1 MKKCIIKMLMILVA
15 VAILLLISPS
25 VKAASAKI
33 SANSTNVYVGDKV
46 TVSAIFT
53 AASWNLTISG
63 NGVTTSKYA
72 DVTSDAENA
81 TKTQSVNLDTSKEGS
96 YTIKLTGDVTD
107 GTTGE
112 TTNVNSSVTVVVKAK
127 PVEQPKENNSNNN
140 NGEQKANIPVTTNE
154 NKKEVVEKPKE
165 EKKEEKKEEELQ
177 FGISKLILYGIDE
190 NNKKNQIALTPEFN
204 INTYEYKCNVDSNIK
219 KIEIEK
225 NANNYD
231 KYLQIVG
238 IDEEL
243 QYGENIIILKMLK
256 DNKKIEYK
264 ITIDKAQSVEVISIE
279 DADGVVNLNGDNDGK
294 EDVVRE
300 NKIIKIINQH
310 KWCIVITLILMVVE
324 AIVFIKINNNKNGR
338 IFRVDK
344 L

>member
-1 MKKCIIKMLMILVA
+1 M
-15 VAILLLISPS
+15 
-25 VKAASAKI
+25 
-33 SANSTNVYVGDKV
+33 Y
-46 TVSAIFT
+46 
-53 AASWNLTISG
+53 
-63 NGVTTSKYA
+63 
-72 DVTSDAENA
+72 
-81 TKTQSVNLDTSKEGS
+81 
-96 YTIKLTGDVTD
+96 
-107 GTTGE
+107 
-112 TTNVNSSVTVVVKAK
+112 
-127 PVEQPKENNSNNN
+127 
-140 NGEQKANIPVTTNE
+140 
-154 NKKEVVEKPKE
+154 
-165 EKKEEKKEEELQ
+165 
-177 FGISKLILYGIDE
+177 
-190 NNKKNQIALTPEFN
+190 
-204 INTYEYKCNVDSNIK
+204 VDSNIK

-243 QYGENIIILKMLK
+243 QYGENIIILKMSK